1 MVNSAVNSV
10 VELRRCLAAMAGM
23 LLLLSQTACQPQR
36 QDSRLIVASAGKIK
50 SLDPAQASTFD
61 VLQLLSALGDPL
73 YRLDAAGKLQPR
85 LAESLP
91 TITDQG
97 LTVSIPLRRDVL
109 FHDGTRFD
117 AKAMAFSI
125 ERFLRIGNLSY
136 IVGGRIAAIETPEPY
151 LLRLKLTRPSSSLEG
166 LLTSINLTP
175 VSPTAYA
182 DHNDRFLN
190 KRFVGTGPYRLSRFE
205 EEQQRL
211 EPFPGYWGT
220 PPSNAGIDLI
230 SLSNSTAL
238 FGALLSK
245 EVDVLLSNSLDEDQ
259 RRALNRM
266 ATAGQLREGKGP
278 ALEIGYI
285 TLLSNSAPL
294 NQPRL
299 RQALAHSIDR
309 SLISERVSYGLRQPL
324 RSLIPPSLLGGQ
336 REPWPTY
343 APERARSLLKLSGYC
358 KGNRLTVPLTFRSN
372 VPADKL
378 LALTWQAQVSRD
390 LSDCLNLELDSVE
403 STTVYRQLGKG
414 AYKAVILDWRGS
426 YPDPESY
433 LMPLL
438 SCSRS
443 TGSVCEQ
450 GEATISGSFWT
461 SPGLEQSLLRSDEQR
476 GPARLQQLESIEE
489 VAASGAA
496 YIPVWLVTPRAWS
509 QTNLA
514 EPEFDGSG
522 QVLLERLRQ
531 LS

>member
-211 EPFPGYWGT
+211 EPFP
-220 PPSNAGIDLI
+220 
-230 SLSNSTAL
+230 
-238 FGALLSK
+238 
-245 EVDVLLSNSLDEDQ
+245 V
-259 RRALNRM
+259 
-266 ATAGQLREGKGP
+266 
-278 ALEIGYI
+278 
-285 TLLSNSAPL
+285 
-294 NQPRL
+294 
-299 RQALAHSIDR
+299 
-309 SLISERVSYGLRQPL
+309 
-324 RSLIPPSLLGGQ
+324 
-336 REPWPTY
+336 
-343 APERARSLLKLSGYC
+343 
-358 KGNRLTVPLTFRSN
+358 
-372 VPADKL
+372 
-378 LALTWQAQVSRD
+378 
-390 LSDCLNLELDSVE
+390 
-403 STTVYRQLGKG
+403 
-414 AYKAVILDWRGS
+414 
-426 YPDPESY
+426 
-433 LMPLL
+433 
-438 SCSRS
+438 
-443 TGSVCEQ
+443 
-450 GEATISGSFWT
+450 
-461 SPGLEQSLLRSDEQR
+461 
-476 GPARLQQLESIEE
+476 
-489 VAASGAA
+489 
-496 YIPVWLVTPRAWS
+496 
-509 QTNLA
+509 
-514 EPEFDGSG
+514 
-522 QVLLERLRQ
+522 
-531 LS
+531 